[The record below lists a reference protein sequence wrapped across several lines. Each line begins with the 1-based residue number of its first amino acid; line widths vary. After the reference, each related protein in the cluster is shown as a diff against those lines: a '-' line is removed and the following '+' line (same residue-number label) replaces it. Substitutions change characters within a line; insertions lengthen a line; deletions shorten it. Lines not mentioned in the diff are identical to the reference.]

1 MCLYITFNVE
11 NNVGSFIEGQKYI
24 LKMSKFSLDDLIYWT
39 NVKDKPNIYNFKN
52 QTFILGDLSIKTSWN
67 GK

>member
-24 LKMSKFSLDDLIYWT
+24 LKMSKFSLDDLIY
-39 NVKDKPNIYNFKN
+39 
-52 QTFILGDLSIKTSWN
+52 
-67 GK
+67 